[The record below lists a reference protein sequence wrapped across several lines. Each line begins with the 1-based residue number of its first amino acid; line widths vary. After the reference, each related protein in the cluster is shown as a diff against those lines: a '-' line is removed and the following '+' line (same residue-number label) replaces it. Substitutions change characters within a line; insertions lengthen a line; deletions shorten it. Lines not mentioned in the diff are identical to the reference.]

1 MKKAVILDTS
11 AIIYRSH
18 FALMGMKNSQGL
30 PTGATFGFI
39 NTLENVIKEFSPD
52 YLVACL
58 DVKRDELERS
68 DELETYKA
76 NRESMPEE
84 IVAQL
89 NIIMEVLDGYNIPK
103 YKKNGQ
109 EADDVIATFATNF
122 SKDEEQIETFIIT
135 GDKDLTQLV
144 NEKINIAL
152 LGKGNGKGSNFRYI
166 RNDDDVIDYLG
177 VSPDKIPDLFG
188 LMGDKSDGIPGVTGI
203 GPKNGVKLI
212 TTYQNLENLYKNI
225 DDLKGKQKENLIN
238 DKEKAFLSRELATV
252 KRELEI
258 EYDKNKLKFENKN
271 FEKLFEI
278 YKKMEFKRFS
288 ENLEEERK
296 RVLNQN
302 LKNSDEIS
310 EEDRKMQLKLQKE
323 IEEMEEKKKRIL
335 EEEAEYDK
343 ENPIF
348 NGISNF
354 YSNKNNS
361 EKLDTLNILEIKK
374 EIFQKNKNNKNIDYK
389 IANWNNAHE
398 IIKEMENKVAIFE
411 NIFGL
416 SIFDGNENVI
426 LLNSDLEKALNTEKT
441 VQNNLFDKIES
452 CDNKNISKIYE
463 ELNKKEIIAYNIKEY
478 MKKHSNY
485 FDAIISGKNYSF
497 SPLRNENKNTEI
509 DYTIKSKNYFDVM
522 IASYVLETE
531 GENEIENIIKNE
543 LEVEISSFETEFQKE
558 RRKRNFDGLSDK
570 IKAEFLAI
578 RGFYIYN
585 LEKILKVELKNNGL
599 IEVYENLESKLI
611 PVLAQME
618 ENGIK
623 IDKNYFKNFEN
634 ELNEKINKLI
644 LNIHKIADD
653 EEFNIDSSQQLG
665 EILFEKMQI
674 PVVKKT
680 KTRYSTDVEVLE
692 KIANDNE
699 LSDEKRE
706 IAKNLLEYRAFKKL
720 LSTYIEPI
728 PQYADKDDRIHTTFN
743 QNGTATGRLS
753 SANPNLQNIPA
764 RTDDGMRIRT
774 GFVAQDGYSLISFD
788 YSQIELRV
796 LAELSKDKTLIF
808 AYREDKDLH
817 DLTARKIFLKNDDEK
832 VSREERS
839 IAKVINFSI
848 LYGKT
853 NFGLSKEL
861 NISVGD
867 AAQYIKT
874 YFEEY
879 PRVQKFL
886 NIVTETAKL
895 HNFVETFYGTRRY
908 IKGIDS
914 QNKNT
919 LAQAIRMAVNTVVQ
933 GTAANVIKIVM
944 IKLHEELKNDENI
957 KMLLQ
962 VHDELIFEVK
972 DGFEEIYMK
981 KIKDIMENTVKFEK
995 VPLKAN
1001 GNIAKNWGL
1010 LK

>member
-1 MKKAVILDTS
+1 
-11 AIIYRSH
+11 
-18 FALMGMKNSQGL
+18 MGMKNSQGL

-152 LGKGNGKGSNFRYI
+152 LGKGNGKDSNFRYI

-343 ENPIF
+343 KNPIY
-348 NGISNF
+348 NGISSF

-361 EKLDTLNILEIKK
+361 EKLDILNILEIKK

-389 IANWNNAHE
+389 IANWNNAHK
-398 IIKEMENKVAIFE
+398 IIKEMENKVSIFE

-426 LLNSDLEKALNTEKT
+426 LLNSDLEKVLNGEKT
-441 VQNNLFDKIES
+441 VQINLFDKIEN
-452 CDNKNISKIYE
+452 CDNKNISKIYK

-599 IEVYENLESKLI
+599 LEVYENLESKLI

-774 GFVAQDGYSLISFD
+774 GFVAKDGYSLISFD

-808 AYREDKDLH
+808 AYKEDKDLH

>member
-1 MKKAVILDTS
+1 
-11 AIIYRSH
+11 
-18 FALMGMKNSQGL
+18 
-30 PTGATFGFI
+30 
-39 NTLENVIKEFSPD
+39 
-52 YLVACL
+52 
-58 DVKRDELERS
+58 
-68 DELETYKA
+68 
-76 NRESMPEE
+76 
-84 IVAQL
+84 
-89 NIIMEVLDGYNIPK
+89 MEVLDGYNIPK
-103 YKKNGQ
+103 YKKKGQ

-122 SKDEEQIETFIIT
+122 SKDEEPIQTFIIT

-152 LGKGNGKGSNFRYI
+152 LGKGNGKDSNFRYI

-354 YSNKNNS
+354 YSNKNHS

-374 EIFQKNKNNKNIDYK
+374 EIFQNNKNNKNIDYK

-398 IIKEMENKVAIFE
+398 IIKEMENKIAIFE

-426 LLNSDLEKALNTEKT
+426 LLNSDLEKVLNGEKT
-441 VQNNLFDKIES
+441 VQINLFDKIEN

-531 GENEIENIIKNE
+531 GENEIENIVKNE
-543 LEVEISSFETEFQKE
+543 LEVEISSFEIEFQKE

-599 IEVYENLESKLI
+599 LEVYENLESKLI

-680 KTRYSTDVEVLE
+680 KTRYSTDMEVLE
-692 KIANDNE
+692 KIADDNE

-808 AYREDKDLH
+808 AYKEDKDLH

>member
-103 YKKNGQ
+103 YKKKGQ

-152 LGKGNGKGSNFRYI
+152 LGKGNGKDSNFRYI

-398 IIKEMENKVAIFE
+398 IIKEMENKIAIFE

-426 LLNSDLEKALNTEKT
+426 LLNSDLEKALNAEKT

-478 MKKHSNY
+478 MKKRSNY

-531 GENEIENIIKNE
+531 GENEIENIVKNE

-599 IEVYENLESKLI
+599 LEVYENLESKLI

-680 KTRYSTDVEVLE
+680 KTRYSTDMEVLE
-692 KIANDNE
+692 KIADDNE

>member
-103 YKKNGQ
+103 YKKKGQ

-152 LGKGNGKGSNFRYI
+152 LGKGNGKDSNFRYI

-343 ENPIF
+343 KNPIY
-348 NGISNF
+348 NGISSF

-599 IEVYENLESKLI
+599 LEVYENLESKLI

-692 KIANDNE
+692 KIADDNE

-808 AYREDKDLH
+808 AYKEDKDLH

-886 NIVTETAKL
+886 DIVTETAKL
-895 HNFVETFYGTRRY
+895 HSFVETFYGTRRY

-919 LAQAIRMAVNTVVQ
+919 FAQAIRMAVNTVVQ

>member
-103 YKKNGQ
+103 YKKKGQ

-122 SKDEEQIETFIIT
+122 SKDEEPIQTFIIT

-152 LGKGNGKGSNFRYI
+152 LGKGNGKDSNFRYI

-335 EEEAEYDK
+335 EEESEYDK
-343 ENPIF
+343 KNPIY
-348 NGISNF
+348 NGISSF

-426 LLNSDLEKALNTEKT
+426 LLNSDLEKALNAEKT

-531 GENEIENIIKNE
+531 GENEIENIVKNE
-543 LEVEISSFETEFQKE
+543 LEIEISSFETEFQKE

-578 RGFYIYN
+578 RGFYIYS

-599 IEVYENLESKLI
+599 LEVYENLESKLI

-774 GFVAQDGYSLISFD
+774 GFVAKDGYSLISFD

-796 LAELSKDKTLIF
+796 LAELSKDKNLIF

-886 NIVTETAKL
+886 NIVTKTAKL

>member
-152 LGKGNGKGSNFRYI
+152 LGKGNGKDSNFRYI

-343 ENPIF
+343 KNPIY
-348 NGISNF
+348 NGISSF

-599 IEVYENLESKLI
+599 LEVYENLESKLI

-692 KIANDNE
+692 KIADDNE

-808 AYREDKDLH
+808 AYKEDKDLH

>member
-103 YKKNGQ
+103 YKKKGQ

-122 SKDEEQIETFIIT
+122 SKDEEPIQTFIIT

-152 LGKGNGKGSNFRYI
+152 LGKGNGKDSNFRYI

-310 EEDRKMQLKLQKE
+310 EENRKMQLKLQKE

-361 EKLDTLNILEIKK
+361 EKLDILNILEIKK

-426 LLNSDLEKALNTEKT
+426 LLNSDLEKALNAEKT

-531 GENEIENIIKNE
+531 GENEIENIVKNE
-543 LEVEISSFETEFQKE
+543 LEVEISSFEIEFQKE

-599 IEVYENLESKLI
+599 LEVYENLESKLI

-692 KIANDNE
+692 KIADDNE

-743 QNGTATGRLS
+743 QNATGRLS

-808 AYREDKDLH
+808 AYKEDKDLH

>member
-152 LGKGNGKGSNFRYI
+152 LGKGNGKDSNFRYI

-398 IIKEMENKVAIFE
+398 IIKEMENKIAIFE

-426 LLNSDLEKALNTEKT
+426 LLNSDLEKALNAEKT

-599 IEVYENLESKLI
+599 LEVYENLESKLI

-692 KIANDNE
+692 KIADDNE

-808 AYREDKDLH
+808 AYKEDKDLH

>member
-18 FALMGMKNSQGL
+18 FALMGMRNSKGL

-58 DVKRDELERS
+58 DVKREELERS

-89 NIIMEVLDGYNIPK
+89 DIIMEVLDGYNIPK
-103 YKKNGQ
+103 YKKRGQ
-109 EADDVIATFATNF
+109 EADDVIATFATHF
-122 SKDEEQIETFIIT
+122 SKDEEPIETFIVT
-135 GDKDLTQLV
+135 GDKDLAQLV
-144 NEKINIAL
+144 NGKINIAL
-152 LGKGNGKGSNFRYI
+152 LGKGNGKDSNFKYI
-166 RNDDDVIDYLG
+166 RNDNDVVDYLG
-177 VSPDKIPDLFG
+177 VTPDKIPDLFG

-212 TTYQNLENLYKNI
+212 TAYQNLENLYKNI
-225 DDLKGKQKENLIN
+225 EDLKGKQKENLIN
-238 DKEKAFLSRELATV
+238 DKEKAFLSRDLATV
-252 KRELEI
+252 KKELEI
-258 EYDKNKLKFENKN
+258 EYDKNKLKFETKN
-271 FEKLFEI
+271 FEKLLEI
-278 YKKMEFKRFS
+278 YKKMEFKKFS
-288 ENLEEERK
+288 ANLEEERK
-296 RVLNQN
+296 KVLNQN
-302 LKNSDEIS
+302 LKNSDKIS
-310 EEDRKMQLKLQKE
+310 EEEKEIQLKLQKE
-323 IEEMEEKKKRIL
+323 LEEMKEKKKRIL
-335 EEEAEYDK
+335 EEEAKYDR
-343 ENPIF
+343 ENPIY
-348 NGISNF
+348 NGISSF

-361 EKLDTLNILEIKK
+361 EKFDILNILDIKK
-374 EIFQKNKNNKNIDYK
+374 EISQKNIDYK
-389 IANWNNAHE
+389 IVNWNEAHE
-398 IIKEMENKVAIFE
+398 IIKKMENKVSIFE

-416 SIFDGNENVI
+416 SISDGSENIV
-426 LLNSDLEKALNTEKT
+426 LLNSDLEKVLNGEKT
-441 VQNNLFDKIES
+441 VQINLFEKMENNDSE
-452 CDNKNISKIYE
+452 NVFKIYE

-485 FDAIISGKNYSF
+485 FDVIISGKSYSF
-497 SPLRNENKNTEI
+497 SPLRNKDTEI
-509 DYTIKSKNYFDVM
+509 DYTIRCENYFDIM
-522 IASYVLETE
+522 IASYVLQTE

-543 LEVEISSFETEFQKE
+543 IEVEIMPFETEFQKE
-558 RRKRNFDGLSDK
+558 RRKRNFSELSDE
-570 IKAEFLAI
+570 IKANFLAI
-578 RGFYIYN
+578 RGFYIYH
-585 LEKILKVELKNNGL
+585 LEKILKIELKNNGL
-599 IEVYENLESKLI
+599 FDVYDHLESKLI

-623 IDKNYFKNFEN
+623 IDKKYFKDFEN
-634 ELNEKINKLI
+634 ELNEKIDKLI
-644 LNIHKIADD
+644 SNIHKIAN

-692 KIANDNE
+692 KIANNEE

-753 SANPNLQNIPA
+753 SANPNLQNIPV
-764 RTDDGMRIRT
+764 RTDDGIRIRT
-774 GFVAQDGYSLISFD
+774 GFVAKSGHSLISFD

-796 LAELSKDKTLIF
+796 LAELSKDKNLIF
-808 AYREDKDLH
+808 AYKEDKDLH
-817 DLTARKIFLKNDDEK
+817 DLTARKIFLKNDGEK

-886 NIVTETAKL
+886 DIVTETAKL
-895 HNFVETFYGTRRY
+895 HSFVETFFGTRRY

-944 IKLHEELKNDENI
+944 IKLHKELKNDENI

-972 DGFEEIYMK
+972 NGFEETYMK

>member
-1 MKKAVILDTS
+1 LKKAVILDTS

-152 LGKGNGKGSNFRYI
+152 LGKGNGKDSNFRYI

-343 ENPIF
+343 KNPIY
-348 NGISNF
+348 NGISSF

-599 IEVYENLESKLI
+599 LEVYENLESKLI

-808 AYREDKDLH
+808 AYKEDKDLH

>member
-103 YKKNGQ
+103 YKKKGQ

-122 SKDEEQIETFIIT
+122 SKDEEPIKTFIIT

-152 LGKGNGKGSNFRYI
+152 LGKGNGKDSNFRYI

-252 KRELEI
+252 KKALEI

-278 YKKMEFKRFS
+278 YKKMEFKRFT

-343 ENPIF
+343 KNPIY
-348 NGISNF
+348 NGISSF

-426 LLNSDLEKALNTEKT
+426 LLNSDLEKALNAEKT

-509 DYTIKSKNYFDVM
+509 DYTIKSKDYFDVM

-531 GENEIENIIKNE
+531 GENEIENIVKNE
-543 LEVEISSFETEFQKE
+543 LEIEISSFETEFQKE

-599 IEVYENLESKLI
+599 LEVYENLESKLI

-774 GFVAQDGYSLISFD
+774 GFVAKDGYSLISFD

-796 LAELSKDKTLIF
+796 LAELSKDKNLIF

>member
-103 YKKNGQ
+103 YKKKGQ

-122 SKDEEQIETFIIT
+122 SKDEEPIQTFIIT

-152 LGKGNGKGSNFRYI
+152 LGKGNGKDSNFRYI

-343 ENPIF
+343 RNPIY
-348 NGISNF
+348 NGISSF

-426 LLNSDLEKALNTEKT
+426 LLNSDLEKVLNGEKT

-599 IEVYENLESKLI
+599 LEVYENLESKLI

-692 KIANDNE
+692 KIADDNE

-808 AYREDKDLH
+808 AYKEDKDLH

-886 NIVTETAKL
+886 DIVTETAKL
-895 HNFVETFYGTRRY
+895 HSFVETFYGTRRY

>member
-103 YKKNGQ
+103 YKKKGQ

-122 SKDEEQIETFIIT
+122 SKDEEPIQTFIIT

-152 LGKGNGKGSNFRYI
+152 LGKGNGKDSNFRYI

-335 EEEAEYDK
+335 EEEVEYDK

-354 YSNKNNS
+354 YSNKNHS
-361 EKLDTLNILEIKK
+361 EKLDILNILEIKK

-389 IANWNNAHE
+389 IANWNNAHK

-426 LLNSDLEKALNTEKT
+426 LLNSDLEKVLNGEKT
-441 VQNNLFDKIES
+441 VQINLFDKIEN

-599 IEVYENLESKLI
+599 LEVYENLESKLI

-692 KIANDNE
+692 KIENDEE
-699 LSDEKRE
+699 LSNEKRE

-796 LAELSKDKTLIF
+796 LAELSKDKNLIF
-808 AYREDKDLH
+808 AYKEDKDLH

>member
-103 YKKNGQ
+103 YKKKGQ

-122 SKDEEQIETFIIT
+122 SKDEEPIKTFIIT

-152 LGKGNGKGSNFRYI
+152 LGKGNGKDSNFRYI

-354 YSNKNNS
+354 YSNKNHS

-426 LLNSDLEKALNTEKT
+426 LLNSDLEKALNAEKT

-509 DYTIKSKNYFDVM
+509 DYTIKSKDYFDVM

-531 GENEIENIIKNE
+531 GENEIENIVKNE
-543 LEVEISSFETEFQKE
+543 LEIEISSFETEFQKE

-599 IEVYENLESKLI
+599 LEVYENLESKLI

-692 KIANDNE
+692 KIADDNE

-808 AYREDKDLH
+808 AYKEDKDLH

>member
-18 FALMGMKNSQGL
+18 FALMGMRNSKGL

-58 DVKRDELERS
+58 DVKREELERS

-89 NIIMEVLDGYNIPK
+89 DIIMEVLDGYNIPK
-103 YKKNGQ
+103 YKKRGQ
-109 EADDVIATFATNF
+109 EADDVIATFATHF
-122 SKDEEQIETFIIT
+122 SKDEEPIETFIVT
-135 GDKDLTQLV
+135 GDKDLAQLV
-144 NEKINIAL
+144 NGKINIAL
-152 LGKGNGKGSNFRYI
+152 LGKGNGKDSNFKYI
-166 RNDDDVIDYLG
+166 RNDNDVVDYLG
-177 VSPDKIPDLFG
+177 VTPDKIPDLFG

-212 TTYQNLENLYKNI
+212 TAYQNLENLYKNI
-225 DDLKGKQKENLIN
+225 EDLKGKQKENLIN
-238 DKEKAFLSRELATV
+238 DKEKAFLSRDLATV
-252 KRELEI
+252 KKELEI
-258 EYDKNKLKFENKN
+258 EYDKNKLKFETKN

-278 YKKMEFKRFS
+278 YKKMEFKKFS
-288 ENLEEERK
+288 ANLEEERK
-296 RVLNQN
+296 KVLNQN
-302 LKNSDEIS
+302 LKNSDKIS
-310 EEDRKMQLKLQKE
+310 EEEKEIQLKLQKE
-323 IEEMEEKKKRIL
+323 LEEMKEKKKRIL
-335 EEEAEYDK
+335 EEEAKYDR
-343 ENPIF
+343 ENPIY
-348 NGISNF
+348 NGISSF

-361 EKLDTLNILEIKK
+361 EKFDILNILDIKK
-374 EIFQKNKNNKNIDYK
+374 EISQKNIDYK
-389 IANWNNAHE
+389 IVNWNEAHE
-398 IIKEMENKVAIFE
+398 IIKKMENKVSIFE

-416 SIFDGNENVI
+416 SISDGSENIV
-426 LLNSDLEKALNTEKT
+426 LLNSDLEKVLNGEKT
-441 VQNNLFDKIES
+441 VQINLFEKMENNDSE
-452 CDNKNISKIYE
+452 NVFKIYE

-485 FDAIISGKNYSF
+485 FDVIISGKSYSF
-497 SPLRNENKNTEI
+497 SPLRNKDTEI
-509 DYTIKSKNYFDVM
+509 DYTIRCENYFDIM
-522 IASYVLETE
+522 IASYVLQTE

-543 LEVEISSFETEFQKE
+543 IEVEIMPFETEFQKE
-558 RRKRNFDGLSDK
+558 RRKRNFSELSDE
-570 IKAEFLAI
+570 IKANFLAI
-578 RGFYIYN
+578 RGFYIYH
-585 LEKILKVELKNNGL
+585 LEKILKIELKNNGL
-599 IEVYENLESKLI
+599 FDVYEHLESKLI

-623 IDKNYFKNFEN
+623 IDKKYFKDFEN
-634 ELNEKINKLI
+634 ELNEKIDKLI
-644 LNIHKIADD
+644 SNIHKIAN

-692 KIANDNE
+692 KIANNEE

-753 SANPNLQNIPA
+753 SANPNLQNIPV
-764 RTDDGMRIRT
+764 RTDDGIRIRT
-774 GFVAQDGYSLISFD
+774 GFVAKSGHSLISFD

-796 LAELSKDKTLIF
+796 LAELSKDKNLIF
-808 AYREDKDLH
+808 AYKEDKDLH
-817 DLTARKIFLKNDDEK
+817 DLTARKIFLKNDGEK

-886 NIVTETAKL
+886 DIVTETAKL
-895 HNFVETFYGTRRY
+895 HSFVETFFGTRRY

-972 DGFEEIYMK
+972 DGFEETYMT

>member
-152 LGKGNGKGSNFRYI
+152 LGKGNGKDSNFRYI

-343 ENPIF
+343 KNPIY
-348 NGISNF
+348 NGISSF

-361 EKLDTLNILEIKK
+361 EKLDILNILEIKK

-389 IANWNNAHE
+389 IANWNNAHK
-398 IIKEMENKVAIFE
+398 IIKEMENKVSIFE

-426 LLNSDLEKALNTEKT
+426 LLNSDLEKVLNGEKT
-441 VQNNLFDKIES
+441 VQINLFDKIEN
-452 CDNKNISKIYE
+452 CDNKNISKIYK

-599 IEVYENLESKLI
+599 LEVYENLESKLI

-774 GFVAQDGYSLISFD
+774 GFVAKDGYSLISFD

-808 AYREDKDLH
+808 AYKEDKDLH

>member
-398 IIKEMENKVAIFE
+398 IIKEMENKIAIFE

-426 LLNSDLEKALNTEKT
+426 LLNSDLEKALNAEKT

-509 DYTIKSKNYFDVM
+509 DYTIKSKDYFDVM

-599 IEVYENLESKLI
+599 LEVYENLESKLI

-692 KIANDNE
+692 KIADDNE

-808 AYREDKDLH
+808 AYKEDKDLH

-972 DGFEEIYMK
+972 DGFGEIYMK

>member
-103 YKKNGQ
+103 YKKKGQ

-152 LGKGNGKGSNFRYI
+152 LGKGNGKDSNFRYI

-398 IIKEMENKVAIFE
+398 IIKEMENKIAIFE

-426 LLNSDLEKALNTEKT
+426 LLNSDLEKALNAEKT

-599 IEVYENLESKLI
+599 LEVYENLESKLI

-692 KIANDNE
+692 KIADDNE

-808 AYREDKDLH
+808 AYKEDKDLH

>member
-152 LGKGNGKGSNFRYI
+152 LGKGNGKDSNFRYI

-361 EKLDTLNILEIKK
+361 EKLDILNILEIKK

-426 LLNSDLEKALNTEKT
+426 LLNSDLEKALNAEKT

-599 IEVYENLESKLI
+599 LEVYENLESKLI

-692 KIANDNE
+692 KIADDNE

-808 AYREDKDLH
+808 AYKEDKDLH

>member
-1 MKKAVILDTS
+1 MATLEQKLQEMLQGAVEDLGCELWGIECQRAGRFMTVRLFIDKEGGVGVDDCADVSRQVSAILDVEDP
-11 AIIYRSH
+11 I
-18 FALMGMKNSQGL
+18 
-30 PTGATFGFI
+30 
-39 NTLENVIKEFSPD
+39 
-52 YLVACL
+52 
-58 DVKRDELERS
+58 
-68 DELETYKA
+68 
-76 NRESMPEE
+76 
-84 IVAQL
+84 
-89 NIIMEVLDGYNIPK
+89 
-103 YKKNGQ
+103 
-109 EADDVIATFATNF
+109 AD
-122 SKDEEQIETFIIT
+122 K
-135 GDKDLTQLV
+135 
-144 NEKINIAL
+144 
-152 LGKGNGKGSNFRYI
+152 
-166 RNDDDVIDYLG
+166 
-177 VSPDKIPDLFG
+177 
-188 LMGDKSDGIPGVTGI
+188 
-203 GPKNGVKLI
+203 
-212 TTYQNLENLYKNI
+212 
-225 DDLKGKQKENLIN
+225 
-238 DKEKAFLSRELATV
+238 
-252 KRELEI
+252 
-258 EYDKNKLKFENKN
+258 
-271 FEKLFEI
+271 
-278 YKKMEFKRFS
+278 
-288 ENLEEERK
+288 
-296 RVLNQN
+296 
-302 LKNSDEIS
+302 
-310 EEDRKMQLKLQKE
+310 
-323 IEEMEEKKKRIL
+323 
-335 EEEAEYDK
+335 
-343 ENPIF
+343 
-348 NGISNF
+348 
-354 YSNKNNS
+354 
-361 EKLDTLNILEIKK
+361 
-374 EIFQKNKNNKNIDYK
+374 
-389 IANWNNAHE
+389 
-398 IIKEMENKVAIFE
+398 
-411 NIFGL
+411 
-416 SIFDGNENVI
+416 
-426 LLNSDLEKALNTEKT
+426 
-441 VQNNLFDKIES
+441 
-452 CDNKNISKIYE
+452 
-463 ELNKKEIIAYNIKEY
+463 
-478 MKKHSNY
+478 
-485 FDAIISGKNYSF
+485 
-497 SPLRNENKNTEI
+497 
-509 DYTIKSKNYFDVM
+509 
-522 IASYVLETE
+522 
-531 GENEIENIIKNE
+531 
-543 LEVEISSFETEFQKE
+543 
-558 RRKRNFDGLSDK
+558 
-570 IKAEFLAI
+570 
-578 RGFYIYN
+578 YN
-585 LEKILKVELKNNGL
+585 LEVSSPGL
-599 IEVYENLESKLI
+599 DRPLFTLEQFQRYVGEDIAVHLRI
-611 PVLAQME
+611 PVLDRRKWQ
-618 ENGIK
+618 GK
-623 IDKNYFKNFEN
+623 
-634 ELNEKINKLI
+634 
-644 LNIHKIADD
+644 
-653 EEFNIDSSQQLG
+653 
-665 EILFEKMQI
+665 
-674 PVVKKT
+674 
-680 KTRYSTDVEVLE
+680 LE
-692 KIANDNE
+692 KIENDEE
-699 LSDEKRE
+699 LSNEKRE

-796 LAELSKDKTLIF
+796 LAELSKDKNLIF
-808 AYREDKDLH
+808 AYKEDKDLH

>member
-103 YKKNGQ
+103 YKKKGQ

-122 SKDEEQIETFIIT
+122 SKDEEPIQTFIIT

-152 LGKGNGKGSNFRYI
+152 LGKGNGKDSNFRYI

-343 ENPIF
+343 RNPIY
-348 NGISNF
+348 NGISSF

-416 SIFDGNENVI
+416 SIFDGNENII
-426 LLNSDLEKALNTEKT
+426 LLNSDLEKSLNAEKT

-599 IEVYENLESKLI
+599 LEVYENLESKLI

-692 KIANDNE
+692 KIENDEE
-699 LSDEKRE
+699 LSNEKRE

-808 AYREDKDLH
+808 AYKEDKDLH

>member
-103 YKKNGQ
+103 YKKKGQ

-122 SKDEEQIETFIIT
+122 SKDEEPIKTFIIT

-152 LGKGNGKGSNFRYI
+152 LGKGNGKDSNFRYI

-361 EKLDTLNILEIKK
+361 EKLDILNILEIKK
-374 EIFQKNKNNKNIDYK
+374 EIFQKNKNNRNIDYK

-426 LLNSDLEKALNTEKT
+426 LLNSDLEKALNAEKT

-509 DYTIKSKNYFDVM
+509 DYTIKSKDYFDVM

-531 GENEIENIIKNE
+531 GENEIENIVKNE
-543 LEVEISSFETEFQKE
+543 LEIEISSFETEFQKE

-599 IEVYENLESKLI
+599 LEVYENLESKLI

-692 KIANDNE
+692 KIADDNE

-808 AYREDKDLH
+808 AYKEDKDLH

>member
-103 YKKNGQ
+103 YKKKGQ

-122 SKDEEQIETFIIT
+122 SKDEEPIQTFIIT

-152 LGKGNGKGSNFRYI
+152 LGKGNGKDSNFRYI

-361 EKLDTLNILEIKK
+361 EKLDILNILEIKK

-426 LLNSDLEKALNTEKT
+426 LLNSDLEKVLNGEKT
-441 VQNNLFDKIES
+441 VQINLFDKIES

-497 SPLRNENKNTEI
+497 SPLRNENKNTKI

-599 IEVYENLESKLI
+599 LEVYENLESKLI

-634 ELNEKINKLI
+634 QLNEKINKLI

-680 KTRYSTDVEVLE
+680 KTRYSTDMEVLE
-692 KIANDNE
+692 KIADDNE

-808 AYREDKDLH
+808 AYKEDKDLH

>member
-103 YKKNGQ
+103 YKKKGQ

-152 LGKGNGKGSNFRYI
+152 LGKGNGKDSNFRYI

-426 LLNSDLEKALNTEKT
+426 LLNSDLEKALNAEKT

-599 IEVYENLESKLI
+599 LEVYENLESKLI

-692 KIANDNE
+692 KIADDNE

-808 AYREDKDLH
+808 AYKEDKDLH

>member
-152 LGKGNGKGSNFRYI
+152 LGKGNGKDSNFRYI

-335 EEEAEYDK
+335 EEKAEYDK
-343 ENPIF
+343 KNPIY
-348 NGISNF
+348 NGISSF

-374 EIFQKNKNNKNIDYK
+374 DIFQKNKNNKNIDYK

-398 IIKEMENKVAIFE
+398 IIKEMENKIAIFE

-416 SIFDGNENVI
+416 SIFDGNENII
-426 LLNSDLEKALNTEKT
+426 LLNSDLEKALNAEKT

-599 IEVYENLESKLI
+599 LEVYENLESKLI

-680 KTRYSTDVEVLE
+680 KTRYSTDMEVLE
-692 KIANDNE
+692 KIADDNE

-808 AYREDKDLH
+808 AYKEDKDLH

>member
-103 YKKNGQ
+103 YKKKGQ

-152 LGKGNGKGSNFRYI
+152 LGKGNGKDSNFRYI

-343 ENPIF
+343 KNPIY
-348 NGISNF
+348 NGISSF

-398 IIKEMENKVAIFE
+398 IIKEMENKIAIFE

-426 LLNSDLEKALNTEKT
+426 LLNSDLEKALNAEKT
-441 VQNNLFDKIES
+441 VQNNLFDKIEN

-497 SPLRNENKNTEI
+497 STLRNENKNTEI

-599 IEVYENLESKLI
+599 LEVYENLESKLI

-692 KIANDNE
+692 KIADDNE

-808 AYREDKDLH
+808 AYKEDKDLH

>member
-152 LGKGNGKGSNFRYI
+152 LGKGNGKDSNFRYI

-343 ENPIF
+343 KNPIY
-348 NGISNF
+348 NGISSF

-599 IEVYENLESKLI
+599 LEVYENLESKLI

-808 AYREDKDLH
+808 AYKEDKDLH

>member
-103 YKKNGQ
+103 YKKKGQ

-122 SKDEEQIETFIIT
+122 SKDEEPIQTFIIT

-152 LGKGNGKGSNFRYI
+152 LGKGNGKDSNFRYI

-354 YSNKNNS
+354 YSNKNHS

-374 EIFQKNKNNKNIDYK
+374 EIFQNNKNNKNIDYK

-398 IIKEMENKVAIFE
+398 IIKEMENKIAIFE

-426 LLNSDLEKALNTEKT
+426 LLNSDLEKVLNGEKT
-441 VQNNLFDKIES
+441 VQINLFDKIEN

-531 GENEIENIIKNE
+531 GENEIENIVKNE
-543 LEVEISSFETEFQKE
+543 LEVEISSFEIEFQKE

-599 IEVYENLESKLI
+599 LEVYENLESKLI

-680 KTRYSTDVEVLE
+680 KTRYSTDMEVLE
-692 KIANDNE
+692 KIADDNE

-808 AYREDKDLH
+808 AYKEDKDLH

>member
-103 YKKNGQ
+103 YKKKGQ

-122 SKDEEQIETFIIT
+122 SKDEEPIKTFIIT

-152 LGKGNGKGSNFRYI
+152 LGKGNGKDSNFRYI

-310 EEDRKMQLKLQKE
+310 EEDRKIQLKLQKE

-398 IIKEMENKVAIFE
+398 IIKEMENKIAIFE

-426 LLNSDLEKALNTEKT
+426 LLNSDLEKALNAEKT

-599 IEVYENLESKLI
+599 LEVYENLESKLI

-680 KTRYSTDVEVLE
+680 KTRYSTDMEVLE
-692 KIANDNE
+692 KIADDNE

-808 AYREDKDLH
+808 AYKEDKDLH

-886 NIVTETAKL
+886 DIVTETAKL
-895 HNFVETFYGTRRY
+895 HSFVETFYGTRRY

>member
-103 YKKNGQ
+103 YKKKGQ

-122 SKDEEQIETFIIT
+122 SKDEEPIETFIIT

-152 LGKGNGKGSNFRYI
+152 LGKGNGKDSNFRYI

-335 EEEAEYDK
+335 EEEAGYDK
-343 ENPIF
+343 KNPIY
-348 NGISNF
+348 NGISSF
-354 YSNKNNS
+354 YSNKNHS

-426 LLNSDLEKALNTEKT
+426 LLNSDLEKVLNGEKT
-441 VQNNLFDKIES
+441 VQINLFDKIEN

-599 IEVYENLESKLI
+599 LEVYENLESKLI

-808 AYREDKDLH
+808 AYKEDKDLH

>member
-103 YKKNGQ
+103 YKKKGQ

-152 LGKGNGKGSNFRYI
+152 LGKGNGKDSNFRYI

-361 EKLDTLNILEIKK
+361 EKLDILNILEIKK

-389 IANWNNAHE
+389 IANWNNAHK

-426 LLNSDLEKALNTEKT
+426 LLNSDLEKALNAEKT

-509 DYTIKSKNYFDVM
+509 DYTIKSKDYFDVM

-531 GENEIENIIKNE
+531 GENEIENIVKNE
-543 LEVEISSFETEFQKE
+543 LEIEISSFETEFQKE

-599 IEVYENLESKLI
+599 LEVYENLESRLI

-774 GFVAQDGYSLISFD
+774 GFVAKDGYSLISFD

-796 LAELSKDKTLIF
+796 LAELSKDKNLIF

-908 IKGIDS
+908 INNINS
-914 QNKNT
+914 SNKN
-919 LAQAIRMAVNTVVQ
+919 LQAQANRMAVNTVVQ
-933 GTAANVIKIVM
+933 GTAANIIKKVM
-944 IKLHEELKNDENI
+944 IKLYDEFKNDDDI
-957 KMLLQ
+957 RMLLQ

-972 DGFEEIYMK
+972 DGSIEKYMD
-981 KIKDIMENTVKFEK
+981 KIKEIMEKTIKFEDIR
-995 VPLKAN
+995 LSAN
-1001 GNIAKNWGL
+1001 GSVAKNWGL

>member
-122 SKDEEQIETFIIT
+122 SKDEEPIQTFIIT

-152 LGKGNGKGSNFRYI
+152 LGKGNGKDSNFRYI

-361 EKLDTLNILEIKK
+361 EKLDILNILEIKK

-426 LLNSDLEKALNTEKT
+426 LLNSDLEKVLNGEKT
-441 VQNNLFDKIES
+441 VQINLFDKIES

-497 SPLRNENKNTEI
+497 SPLRNENKNTKI

-599 IEVYENLESKLI
+599 LEVYENLESKLI

-634 ELNEKINKLI
+634 QLNEKINKLI

-680 KTRYSTDVEVLE
+680 KTRYSTDMEVLE
-692 KIANDNE
+692 KIADDNE

-808 AYREDKDLH
+808 AYKEDKDLH

>member
-152 LGKGNGKGSNFRYI
+152 LGKGNGKDSNFRYI

-258 EYDKNKLKFENKN
+258 EYDKNKLKFETKN

-343 ENPIF
+343 KNPIY
-348 NGISNF
+348 NGISSF
-354 YSNKNNS
+354 YSNKNHS

-426 LLNSDLEKALNTEKT
+426 LLNSDLEKVLNGEKT
-441 VQNNLFDKIES
+441 VQINLFDKTEN

-599 IEVYENLESKLI
+599 LEVYENLESKLI

-692 KIANDNE
+692 KIENDEE
-699 LSDEKRE
+699 LSNEKRE

-808 AYREDKDLH
+808 AYKEDKDLH

-944 IKLHEELKNDENI
+944 RKLHEELKNDENI

>member
-152 LGKGNGKGSNFRYI
+152 LGKGNGKDSNFRYI

-225 DDLKGKQKENLIN
+225 DDLKGKQKENLKN

-323 IEEMEEKKKRIL
+323 IEEMEEK
-335 EEEAEYDK
+335 AEYDK
-343 ENPIF
+343 KNPIY
-348 NGISNF
+348 NGISSF

-599 IEVYENLESKLI
+599 LEVYENLESKLI

-692 KIANDNE
+692 KIADDNE

-808 AYREDKDLH
+808 AYKEDKDLH

>member
-103 YKKNGQ
+103 YKKKGQ

-152 LGKGNGKGSNFRYI
+152 LGKGNGKDSNFRYI

-343 ENPIF
+343 KNPIY
-348 NGISNF
+348 NGISSF

-398 IIKEMENKVAIFE
+398 IIKEMENKIAIFE

-426 LLNSDLEKALNTEKT
+426 LLNSDLEKALNAEKT
-441 VQNNLFDKIES
+441 VQNNLFDKIEN

-497 SPLRNENKNTEI
+497 STLRNENKNTEI

-599 IEVYENLESKLI
+599 LEVYENLESKLI

-692 KIANDNE
+692 KIADDNE

-808 AYREDKDLH
+808 AYKEDKDLH

-886 NIVTETAKL
+886 DIVTETAKL

>member
-122 SKDEEQIETFIIT
+122 SKDEEPIQTFIIT

-152 LGKGNGKGSNFRYI
+152 LGKGNGKDSNFRYI

-238 DKEKAFLSRELATV
+238 DKKKAFLSRELATV

-343 ENPIF
+343 KNPIY
-348 NGISNF
+348 NGISSF

-426 LLNSDLEKALNTEKT
+426 LLNSDLEKVLNGEKT
-441 VQNNLFDKIES
+441 VQINLFDKIEN

-599 IEVYENLESKLI
+599 LEVYKNLESKLI

-808 AYREDKDLH
+808 AYKEDKDLH

>member
-103 YKKNGQ
+103 YKKKGQ

-122 SKDEEQIETFIIT
+122 SKDEEPIQTFIIT

-152 LGKGNGKGSNFRYI
+152 LGKGNGKDSNFRYI

-258 EYDKNKLKFENKN
+258 EYDKNKLKFETKN

-389 IANWNNAHE
+389 ISNWNNAHE

-426 LLNSDLEKALNTEKT
+426 LLNSDLEKALNAEKT
-441 VQNNLFDKIES
+441 IQNNLFDKIES

-599 IEVYENLESKLI
+599 LEVYENLESKLI

-808 AYREDKDLH
+808 AYKEDKDLH

>member
-152 LGKGNGKGSNFRYI
+152 LGKGNGKDSNFRYI

-343 ENPIF
+343 KNPIY
-348 NGISNF
+348 NGISSF

-361 EKLDTLNILEIKK
+361 ENLDTLNILEIKK

-426 LLNSDLEKALNTEKT
+426 LLNSDLEKALNAEKT

-509 DYTIKSKNYFDVM
+509 DYTIKSKDYFDVM

-599 IEVYENLESKLI
+599 LEVYENLESKLI

-680 KTRYSTDVEVLE
+680 KTRYSTDMEVLE
-692 KIANDNE
+692 KIADDNE

-808 AYREDKDLH
+808 AYKEDKDLH

-972 DGFEEIYMK
+972 DGFGEIYMK